1 MLKSLTDKF
10 ADFAAGFYEWGTG
23 WTGKLSGFFRLAPI
37 SSALTR
43 HLSRRPARLGVELLV
58 ALSLTVTFYFLVRPT
73 CLPYRDG
80 NAISR
85 SVFCY
90 LSEHVS
96 PETKKLVQ
104 LNWKK
109 RLAGPMLSA
118 WLLDVKFK
126 GQKEFDQDGFQNVF
140 VFYHATWLFLL
151 FLLLILFRR
160 DALLIILGV
169 FGGLMYNLTDPA
181 QPPFYYPWDLPTM
194 FFFTLA
200 CLLYDSRRLW
210 LLMVVVWLGGLFK
223 ETTLC
228 CALLILLG
236 EHWSLK
242 KRVLG
247 FIVTVLATFA
257 ANKLLMTLYDVSAPV
272 LAMNDAPHIADIFRN
287 TRAFLNVNLLFS
299 LDLRHVL
306 FANAGSLLIMML
318 IPWRNRR
325 DVVFKT
331 VILAF
336 IIGQFFCGI
345 FNEFRIWYELLPL
358 GWMMVADAFLKDGQ
372 TIGKDPVVDR
382 RADRF
387 WKGSYWLMLAGLLL
401 LALGVL
407 AVAKLHPPPPEEKN
421 GVNRLSI
428 EELISL
434 APKGDVAAQ
443 YNLGRAY
450 ENGFGVKKDLDEA
463 ANWYQR
469 AAEQGHSDAQNSLGM
484 LLATARQDYAGAAQ
498 WFGQA
503 AAQGNPDAQYNL
515 GVLHRNGLGV
525 KQDSETAVHWF
536 QKSAQQ
542 GHVQAQRDLGKMY
555 ERGQGVKP
563 DYQEAYQWLKL
574 AQLQGDEEAEN
585 ELKVCAAAMSAGQI
599 AAAEKL
605 AREFRPLGK

>member
-1 MLKSLTDKF
+1 MLKPLTDKF
-10 ADFAAGFYEWGTG
+10 AGFAVGFYEWGTG
-23 WTGKLSGFFRLAPI
+23 WAGKLSGFFRWTL
-37 SSALTR
+37 SSILTR
-43 HLSRRPARLGVELLV
+43 HLSKRPALLGVELLV
-58 ALSLTVTFYFLVRPT
+58 ALSLTVNFYFLVRPT

-109 RLAGPMLSA
+109 RLGGPMLSA

-126 GQKEFDQDGFQNVF
+126 GQKEFDQDGFQDVF
-140 VFYHATWLFLL
+140 GFYHATWLFLL
-151 FLLLILFRR
+151 FLLLILYRR
-160 DALLIILGV
+160 DALLIMLGV
-169 FGGLMYNLTDPA
+169 FGGLMYNLTDSA

-210 LLMVVVWLGGLFK
+210 LLMAVVWLGGIFK

-236 EHWSLK
+236 EHWPLK
-242 KRVLG
+242 KRVVG
-247 FIVTVLATFA
+247 FTVTVLATFA
-257 ANKLLMTLYDVSAPV
+257 TNKLLMILYDVRAPL
-272 LAMNDAPHIADIFRN
+272 LAMNDAPRIADIFRN
-287 TRAFLNVNLLFS
+287 AHVFSNVNLLFS

-331 VILAF
+331 VILVF

-358 GWMMVADAFLKDGQ
+358 GWMMIADAFRKDGR
-372 TIGKDPVVDR
+372 TVEKDPAMNR
-382 RADRF
+382 RTDSF
-387 WKGSYWLMLAGLLL
+387 WKGSYWLMLTGLLL
-401 LALGVL
+401 LALGAL
-407 AVAKLHPPPPEEKN
+407 AMAKLHPPPPEEKN

-450 ENGFGVKKDLDEA
+450 ENGFGVKRDLAEA

-484 LLATARQDYAGAAQ
+484 LLATARQDYAGAAK

-525 KQDSETAVHWF
+525 EQDYETAVHWF

-542 GHVQAQRDLGKMY
+542 GQVQAQRDLGRMY
-555 ERGQGVKP
+555 EQGQGVKT
-563 DYQEAYQWLKL
+563 DYPEAYKWLKL

-605 AREFRPLGK
+605 ARNFRPSGK

>member
-1 MLKSLTDKF
+1 MPVSPWVFTNGEPVGRANYPAF
-10 ADFAAGFYEWGTG
+10 SGWGT
-23 WTGKLSGFFRLAPI
+23 LS
-37 SSALTR
+37 SVLTR
-43 HLSRRPARLGVELLV
+43 HLSKRPALLGVELLV
-58 ALSLTVTFYFLVRPT
+58 ALSLTVNFYFLVRPT

-109 RLAGPMLSA
+109 RLGGPMLSA

-126 GQKEFDQDGFQNVF
+126 GQKEFDQDGFQDVF
-140 VFYHATWLFLL
+140 GFYHATWLFLL
-151 FLLLILFRR
+151 FLLLILYRR
-160 DALLIILGV
+160 DALLIMLGV
-169 FGGLMYNLTDPA
+169 FGGLMYNLTDSA

-210 LLMVVVWLGGLFK
+210 LLMAVVWLGGIFK

-236 EHWSLK
+236 EHWPLK
-242 KRVLG
+242 KRVVG
-247 FIVTVLATFA
+247 FTVTVLATFA
-257 ANKLLMTLYDVSAPV
+257 TNKLLMILYDVRAPL
-272 LAMNDAPHIADIFRN
+272 LAMNDAPRIADIFRN
-287 TRAFLNVNLLFS
+287 AHVFSNVNLLFS

-331 VILAF
+331 VILVF

-358 GWMMVADAFLKDGQ
+358 GWMMIADAFRKDGR
-372 TIGKDPVVDR
+372 TVEKDPAMNR
-382 RADRF
+382 RTDSF
-387 WKGSYWLMLAGLLL
+387 WKGSYWLMLTGLLL
-401 LALGVL
+401 LALGAL
-407 AVAKLHPPPPEEKN
+407 AMAKLHPPPPEEKN

-443 YNLGRAY
+443 YNLGGLMKMVSASSETLPRQPTGI
-450 ENGFGVKKDLDEA
+450 NGRRNRDTAMHRTVWGCS
-463 ANWYQR
+463 WQR
-469 AAEQGHSDAQNSLGM
+469 PGRIMPA
-484 LLATARQDYAGAAQ
+484 
-498 WFGQA
+498 
-503 AAQGNPDAQYNL
+503 P
-515 GVLHRNGLGV
+515 RNGL
-525 KQDSETAVHWF
+525 DRRPPREIRTRNTTSASSTATASGSNRIM
-536 QKSAQQ
+536 KRRSTGSKNPRSKARSRPKGTSAECMS
-542 GHVQAQRDLGKMY
+542 RD
-555 ERGQGVKP
+555 
-563 DYQEAYQWLKL
+563 
-574 AQLQGDEEAEN
+574 
-585 ELKVCAAAMSAGQI
+585 
-599 AAAEKL
+599 
-605 AREFRPLGK
+605 RE